1 MESRLAL
8 WRELIAEAEAYVAA
22 LETKL
27 NITAAAVAG
36 SVARREHQAAS
47 DIDVVIIS
55 DELPAS
61 PLDRIELLWS
71 VDITRVEPKGYTRA
85 EFLDRLRRRDPLI
98 CEAVNRG
105 IPLRDP
111 EGFLAGLRTSSPR

>member
-1 MESRLAL
+1 MRKLVETRWAL

-36 SVARREHQAAS
+36 SVARGEHHAGS
-47 DIDVVIIS
+47 GIDVVIIS

-61 PLDRIELLWS
+61 PLDRAELLWR

-85 EFLDRLRRRDPLI
+85 EFLERLRRRDPLI
-98 CEAVNRG
+98 CETVERG
-105 IPLRDP
+105 
-111 EGFLAGLRTSSPR
+111 FC